1 MKFLLI
7 AGVFPP
13 MPSGESDHMLN
24 LALQLAKRGIEVEV
38 LTRQGVGLETKL
50 PFKVYPVMR
59 DWSWADL
66 PRFVWF
72 LKRSAPDAILIH
84 YIGWVF
90 NWRSMVTFAPTI
102 AKAVLP
108 GVRFVAQFANVAG
121 ACGIRRRELLVRKAL
136 AWWGPLRRANLPF
149 GTLLQDSHRVIVLS
163 DLHRGPL
170 AEYFPAIND
179 KSVLIPPP
187 PLLAISPED
196 NGATRR
202 RARVQ
207 LQAKPDDFLLVFF
220 GCLYRGKGIETLLQA
235 ARLLRDRQPKLRL
248 AVVGALIPQTMPD
261 RPHYDRELQA
271 MANDLGIGDRVTW
284 TGYYPADSDLGSVY
298 LRGAD
303 ACVLPFDGGVAL
315 NNSSFSAAVSHGLP
329 VISTQGPELEKAF
342 RHGENVFLCPPKD
355 SEALAAAIE
364 SVVGDATLRARLSA
378 GAQEMAREWFSW
390 DRAVDRTLAAVK

>member
-1 MKFLLI
+1 MRLLFI
-7 AGVFPP
+7 SGVYPP
-13 MPSGESDHMLN
+13 KPSGESDIALHYSRR
-24 LALQLAKRGIEVEV
+24 LAARGVKVDVLTGEGEV
-38 LTRQGVGLETKL
+38 LRDAGFDVHAL
-50 PFKVYPVMR
+50 MR
-59 DWSWADL
+59 DWSWLDL
-66 PRFVWF
+66 PRFVKV
-72 LKRSAPDAILIH
+72 LRQISPDRILLE
-84 YIGWVF
+84 YIGWIY
-90 NWRSMVTFAPTI
+90 NWESMITFAPTVVR
-102 AKAVLP
+102 KVLP
-108 GVRFVAQFANVAG
+108 GVPFVTMFTNASGVSYVK
-121 ACGIRRRELLVRKAL
+121 RREKPFRNMLSWFKPVSPA
-136 AWWGPLRRANLPF
+136 F
-149 GTLLQDSHRVIVLS
+149 GTLLCDSDRAIVLS
-163 DLHRGPL
+163 DLHRAVL
-170 AEYFPAIND
+170 AREWPAISE
-179 KSVLIPPP
+179 KTVLIPPP